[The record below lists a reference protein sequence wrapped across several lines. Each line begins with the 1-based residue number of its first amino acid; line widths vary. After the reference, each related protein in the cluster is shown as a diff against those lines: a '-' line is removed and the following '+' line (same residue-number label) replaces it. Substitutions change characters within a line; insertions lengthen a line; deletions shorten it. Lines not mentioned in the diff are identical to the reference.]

1 MTDRERSAQPIRDHR
16 ADDAP
21 HTHRTTGR
29 RWTGFVAHRWPS
41 ALGIAVAALTAYDMD
56 RADEI
61 LLLSP
66 LVVLMALVYVGSAAL
81 DRRWFAWVVLFAG
94 LALLSFFPSTSRID
108 PSVVLLIAAAG
119 FLVVG
124 AARGLLR
131 RPGGLPLQAAGM
143 LVFGAGMLVALYVE
157 PIFGGVLVA
166 VGLLGH
172 GAWDAFHYVRNRV
185 VARSYAEFC
194 AVLDL
199 LAGAAVL
206 FVLFR
211 GYW

>member
-143 LVFGAGMLVALYVE
+143 LVFSAGMLVALYVE
-157 PIFGGVLVA
+157 PVFGGVLIA
-166 VGLLGH
+166 VGLLSH

-199 LAGAAVL
+199 LVGAAVL

>member
-56 RADEI
+56 RADDI

-124 AARGLLR
+124 RPAGCCGDPADSRSRPPGCWCSAR
-131 RPGGLPLQAAGM
+131 AC
-143 LVFGAGMLVALYVE
+143 
-157 PIFGGVLVA
+157 
-166 VGLLGH
+166 
-172 GAWDAFHYVRNRV
+172 W
-185 VARSYAEFC
+185 
-194 AVLDL
+194 
-199 LAGAAVL
+199 
-206 FVLFR
+206 
-211 GYW
+211 

>member
-157 PIFGGVLVA
+157 PVFGGVLVA
-166 VGLLGH
+166 AGLLGH